1 MNKVE
6 RYISQIRSCFGRY
19 PSYSGGCLKFFL
31 IIKERFPSIEGY
43 YNEDHVLIKYKNKFY
58 DIDGEYTK
66 DTSHFTS
73 IEDYGKY
80 HIIRSFKGL
89 LNKNEIVLIKKWLR

>member
-31 IIKERFPSIEGY
+31 IIKERFTEIEGY
-43 YNEDHVLIKYKNKFY
+43 FDSEHIIIKFENKFY
-58 DIDGEYTK
+58 DIDGEYLK
-66 DTSHFTS
+66 DTKSF
-73 IEDYGKY
+73 IPLEEFGKY
-80 HIIRSFKGL
+80 HILRVFKNL
-89 LNKNEIVLIKKWLR
+89 LNKEEIQLIKKWLK